1 MSLLLWEPL
10 RHTKKRMEE
19 CLLSTQKSRIKKRHY
34 MTKKSN
40 EIKEVSYLIG
50 DRLDYEENRDYK
62 VCTGALT

>member
-1 MSLLLWEPL
+1 
-10 RHTKKRMEE
+10 
-19 CLLSTQKSRIKKRHY
+19 
-34 MTKKSN
+34 MTKMSN